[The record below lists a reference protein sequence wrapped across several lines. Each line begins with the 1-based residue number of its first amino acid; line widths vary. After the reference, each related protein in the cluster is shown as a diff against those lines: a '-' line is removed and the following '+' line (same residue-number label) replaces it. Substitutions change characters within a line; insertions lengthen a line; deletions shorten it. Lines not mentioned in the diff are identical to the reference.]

1 MGNNLYFQQK
11 MRFALVAIAAVAI
24 VVASVAYFEHKNV
37 STGMPAE
44 VVTAWTAWKQTN
56 GRAYGTDSEEKYRM
70 QVFNENYNF
79 VQNFS
84 DDLMKVGL
92 NGFADLTN
100 EEFKKQYVGYKGQQ
114 SAQKNVRTLST
125 ADLPDSM
132 DWREHNAVTE
142 VKNQGQ
148 CGSCWAFS
156 TTGSM
161 EARYFLAKGT
171 LPRLSEQQFVDC
183 AGGSFGNQGCNGGLM
198 DQAFEYAKTTGI
210 ETEEQYGYTGRD
222 GKCSANKD
230 GVKVV
235 SYADVKKNSPSQLKA
250 AVAEGPVSIALDAAG
265 LAFQLYFGG
274 IVRFACGT
282 SLDHGV
288 LIAGYGSS
296 TGILGKT
303 DYWLVKNSWGAS
315 WGEKGYLRIENNNK
329 EDNAGVCGLNQS
341 ASYPTF

>member
-1 MGNNLYFQQK
+1 MK
-11 MRFALVAIAAVAI
+11 FALTAIAAVAI
-24 VVASVAYFEHKNV
+24 VVASVAYFEHKKG
-37 STGMPAE
+37 TTAMPDE
-44 VVTAWTAWKQTN
+44 VVTAWTSWKQTN
-56 GRAYGTDSEEKYRM
+56 GRAYGADSEEKYRM
-70 QVFNENYNF
+70 QVFYENFQF
-79 VQNFS
+79 VQNFK
-84 DDLMKVGL
+84 DDMMTVAL

-100 EEFKKQYVGYKGQQ
+100 AEFKKQFTGYKNQP

-125 ADLPDSM
+125 ADVPDSM

-142 VKNQGQ
+142 VKNQGS

-161 EARYFLAKGT
+161 ESRYFLANGT

-183 AGGSFGNQGCNGGLM
+183 AKAQGNEGCNGGM
-198 DQAFEYAKTTGI
+198 PDWAFEYAKTTGI
-210 ETEEQYGYTGRD
+210 ETESQYAYTGRD

-250 AVAEGPVSIALDAAG
+250 AVAQGPVSIGLDGAG

-296 TGILGKT
+296 NSMIFGKT
-303 DYWLVKNSWGAS
+303 DYWIVKNSWGGS
-315 WGEKGYLRIENNNK
+315 WGEKGYLRIKNNNK
-329 EDNAGVCGLNQS
+329 EGEMGICGINQA
-341 ASYPTF
+341 ASYPIF